1 VPNPPQPESDAAA
14 RLMLVALSFAW
25 GVTWPANKIAL
36 GEVPPFN
43 MRVATCFL
51 GALVLFVAARL
62 QHRSVRIPGGLA
74 RLHVAMAGCLNIA
87 GFTVLTAIAQLG
99 TTTSRV
105 IILAYSMPIWAC
117 LMALPILGERLDRMR
132 TVALLLC
139 VGGIAVLIS
148 PLAASGVPSGLL
160 FALAAGVSWA
170 AGTIYLKWAR
180 IGADPIATAAWQLVA
195 ALAVTAATVPVFE
208 GGFRL
213 WPIELNTFLALL
225 FAGMIGSGLAY
236 FLWFAAVQ
244 RLPATIA
251 SLGTLSVPVIGI
263 AASALVLGE
272 RPTAADFVGCAL
284 ILAAAACVLLAPSAP
299 DA

>member
-1 VPNPPQPESDAAA
+1 
-14 RLMLVALSFAW
+14 MLVALSVAW
-25 GVTWPANKIAL
+25 GVTWPANRIAL
-36 GEVPPFN
+36 EQVPPFS

-51 GALVLFVAARL
+51 GALVLFAAVRL
-62 QHRSVRIPGGLA
+62 QRRNLRIPGGLA
-74 RLHVAMAGCLNIA
+74 RLHVALAGCLNIA

-99 TTTSRV
+99 ATTSRV

-117 LMALPILGERLDRMR
+117 LMALPILGERLNRMR
-132 TVALLLC
+132 AVALALC

-170 AGTIYLKWAR
+170 AGTVYLKWAQ
-180 IGADPIATAAWQLVA
+180 ISADPIAAAAWQLMA
-195 ALAVTAATVPVFE
+195 ALVVTAATVPVFE
-208 GGFRL
+208 GGFQL
-213 WPIELNTFLALL
+213 WPIELRTFMALL
-225 FAGMIGSGLAY
+225 FSGAIGSGLAY

-263 AASALVLGE
+263 AASAVVLGE
-272 RPTAADFVGCAL
+272 RPTVADYVGCAL
-284 ILAAAACVLLAPSAP
+284 ILAAAACVLIAPSAP
-299 DA
+299 SSRTSSIEP

>member
-1 VPNPPQPESDAAA
+1 
-14 RLMLVALSFAW
+14 MLVALSFAW
-25 GVTWPANKIAL
+25 GVTWPANRIAL
-36 GEVPPFN
+36 GEIPPFN

-51 GALVLFVAARL
+51 GALVLFAAARL
-62 QHRSVRIPGGLA
+62 QRRDLRIPGGRA
-74 RLHVAMAGCLNIA
+74 RLHVALAGCLNIA

-132 TVALLLC
+132 AVALLLC

-180 IGADPIATAAWQLVA
+180 IAADPIATAAWQLVA

-208 GGFRL
+208 GGFWL

-263 AASALVLGE
+263 AASAVVLGE
-272 RPTAADFVGCAL
+272 RPTTTDFVGCAL
-284 ILAAAACVLLAPSAP
+284 ILAAAACVLLAPGAP
-299 DA
+299 SSRTSSIEP